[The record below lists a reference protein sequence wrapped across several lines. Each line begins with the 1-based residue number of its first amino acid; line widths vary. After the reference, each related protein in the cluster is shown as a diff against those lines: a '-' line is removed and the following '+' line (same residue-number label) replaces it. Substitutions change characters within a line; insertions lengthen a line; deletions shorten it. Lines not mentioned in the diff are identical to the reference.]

1 MGICHIKPT
10 YEFCHIDS
18 VASEQALI
26 AEFERWVQLI
36 HFSFMFCFQFT
47 LIQMILL
54 LTERRY
60 VPGVTIL
67 PQISSAH
74 FLSDLKTFPDKVSY
88 CERQKLLELSGPISQ
103 KDVEVSPQ
111 I

>member
-1 MGICHIKPT
+1 MGICQIKPT

-18 VASEQALI
+18 VASEQSLI

-60 VPGVTIL
+60 VPGVRNFVNDRRIRRNSRFCL
-67 PQISSAH
+67 RS
-74 FLSDLKTFPDKVSY
+74 
-88 CERQKLLELSGPISQ
+88 RLLTSCQ
-103 KDVEVSPQ
+103 T
-111 I
+111 